1 MKKGPRSS
9 HSPLIFSPTK
19 QATKIEM
26 PSSNK
31 NGFTFASNCTSNSK
45 IQLFL
50 MVNFDELQK
59 QVTQIYFKNDKN
71 IKKSYGIR
79 LIVHTIQYFVFSS
92 GTEGHWCDMMIL
104 ALHDIALKGG
114 IPNWGRSIIQ
124 EFL

>member
-1 MKKGPRSS
+1 MA
-9 HSPLIFSPTK
+9 SPLPPI
-19 QATKIEM
+19 A
-26 PSSNK
+26 
-31 NGFTFASNCTSNSK
+31 
-45 IQLFL
+45 
-50 MVNFDELQK
+50 
-59 QVTQIYFKNDKN
+59 QVTARFSYSSWLTLMNCRNRLLRYILKNDKN